1 MAITLKNTEQISL
14 MREAGKIV
22 AETFKLLES
31 RIRPGV
37 TTAELDR
44 LAAEFIQSRG
54 GKPSFLG
61 YRGFPANICVSV
73 NSEVIHGIPGLRRL
87 VSGDIVSIDIGVFKN
102 RHHADAARTFAVGII
117 SPEANRLITVTRAS
131 FFAGIEFAK
140 AGRHLHEI
148 SSAVQ
153 KHAEANGYSVVREYV
168 GHGIGSQMHED
179 PSIPNY
185 KPPSRG
191 PRLSPGMALAIEPMI
206 NAGTHEV
213 YIKRD
218 GWTVVT
224 RDDKLSAHYENTVI
238 VTAGEPEL
246 ITLTG
251 AEAA

>member
-1 MAITLKNTEQISL
+1 MAISIKSAEQIAF
-14 MREAGKIV
+14 MRESGRIV
-22 AETFKLLES
+22 AETFALLES
-31 RIRPGV
+31 HIRPGV
-37 TTAELDR
+37 TTAELDK
-44 LAAEFIQSRG
+44 LAAEYIRSQG
-54 GKPSFLG
+54 AKPSFLG
-61 YRGFPANICVSV
+61 YRGFPASICASI

-87 VSGDIVSIDIGVFKN
+87 VAGDIVSIDIGVFKN
-102 RHHADAARTFAVGII
+102 RHHADAARTFAVGEI
-117 SPEANRLITVTRAS
+117 SPEAERLIAITRES

-148 SSAVQ
+148 SMAVQ
-153 KHAEANGYSVVREYV
+153 KYAEAHGYSVVREFV

-191 PRLSPGMALAIEPMI
+191 PRLSAGMALAIEPMV

-224 RDDKLSAHYENTVI
+224 CDDKLSAHYENTVI

-246 ITLTG
+246 ITLMG
-251 AEAA
+251 AA

>member
-1 MAITLKNTEQISL
+1 MAISVKSAEQIGL

-22 AETFKLLES
+22 AETFALLE
-31 RIRPGV
+31 RNIRPGV

-44 LAAEFIQSRG
+44 LAAEYIRG
-54 GKPSFLG
+54 RDAKPSFLG

-87 VSGDIVSIDIGVFKN
+87 VTGDIVSIDIGVFKN
-102 RHHADAARTFAVGII
+102 RHHADAARTFAVGAV
-117 SPEANRLITVTRAS
+117 SPEAERLIQITRES
-131 FFAGIEFAK
+131 FYAGIEFARP
-140 AGRHLHEI
+140 GRHLHEI
-148 SSAVQ
+148 SAAVQ
-153 KHAEANGYSVVREYV
+153 GYAERHGYSVVREYV

-185 KPPSRG
+185 KPASRG
-191 PRLSPGMALAIEPMI
+191 PRLSIGMALAIEPMV

-213 YIKRD
+213 YVKRD

-238 VTAGEPEL
+238 VTADAPEL
-246 ITLTG
+246 ITLMG
-251 AEAA
+251 AA